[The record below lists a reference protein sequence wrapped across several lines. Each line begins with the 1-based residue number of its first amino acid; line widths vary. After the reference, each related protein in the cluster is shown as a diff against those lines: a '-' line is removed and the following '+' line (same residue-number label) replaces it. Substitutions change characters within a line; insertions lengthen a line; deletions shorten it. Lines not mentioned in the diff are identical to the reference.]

1 MELSRPTPLVGSA
14 GGDLAMAEGESKEEK
29 REIIVTD
36 YAILHEEVTVIV
48 KPSREW
54 LEKQANSLG
63 YQPSVVEQV
72 FWLTNLLQ
80 NVYNHPFLRERLVLK
95 GGTALNLFWLDMPRL
110 SLDLD
115 FNYIGAVEKEE
126 MGKERPQVEGALERI
141 FEALSLRS
149 QKRPEYA
156 GTTYTLR
163 YRSAFEG
170 EGNLQVEVN
179 WLMRVC
185 LLQPQ
190 EVEKEFW
197 GRKVKALVLAKEELM
212 AGKMKAFLER
222 GAGRDLFDLWL
233 LAKGKITVNEDLWRK
248 LSIAFSSTIN
258 ERELSKQR
266 GIRLKDLR
274 ELSVKEALRVDEG
287 NLQQQLEPVVPYGQ
301 MPSISEMLEEIKPW
315 VEKVLPLSWS
325 EREKE
330 YFDALLEWGE
340 VKADKLFGED
350 ELAKRWKIHP
360 AVLWKA
366 ENVRKHRKPKLIP

>member
-1 MELSRPTPLVGSA
+1 MKER
-14 GGDLAMAEGESKEEK
+14 ESKEEK
-29 REIIVTD
+29 REIVEITVTD
-36 YAILHEEVTVIV
+36 HLILHDHEEVTVIV

-80 NVYNHPFLRERLVLK
+80 NTYNHPFLRKRLVLK

-126 MGKERPQVEGALERI
+126 MEKERPQVEGALERI
-141 FEALSLRS
+141 FEASGLRS
-149 QKRPEYA
+149 QKRSEYA

-185 LLQPQ
+185 LLQPE

-233 LAKGKITVNEDLWRK
+233 LAKGKITINEDLWRK
-248 LSIAFSSTIN
+248 LSIAFFSTIN

-301 MPSISEMLEEIKPW
+301 IPSISEMLEEIKPR

-350 ELAKRWKIHP
+350 ELAKKWKIHP
-360 AVLWKA
+360 AILWKA
-366 ENVRKHRKPKLIP
+366 ENVRKHRKPKPIP

>member
-1 MELSRPTPLVGSA
+1 
-14 GGDLAMAEGESKEEK
+14 
-29 REIIVTD
+29 
-36 YAILHEEVTVIV
+36 
-48 KPSREW
+48 
-54 LEKQANSLG
+54 
-63 YQPSVVEQV
+63 
-72 FWLTNLLQ
+72 
-80 NVYNHPFLRERLVLK
+80 
-95 GGTALNLFWLDMPRL
+95 
-110 SLDLD
+110 
-115 FNYIGAVEKEE
+115 
-126 MGKERPQVEGALERI
+126 
-141 FEALSLRS
+141 
-149 QKRPEYA
+149 
-156 GTTYTLR
+156 
-163 YRSAFEG
+163 
-170 EGNLQVEVN
+170 VEVN

-301 MPSISEMLEEIKPW
+301 MPSVSEMLEEIKPW
-315 VEKVLPLSWS
+315 VEKFCP
-325 EREKE
+325 
-330 YFDALLEWGE
+330 
-340 VKADKLFGED
+340 
-350 ELAKRWKIHP
+350 
-360 AVLWKA
+360 
-366 ENVRKHRKPKLIP
+366 